1 MKKIYFVFGLVLF
14 AFFACKTVKH
24 DSKNHINKNEDLIC
38 KPIVKDTTSIY
49 GQSDSFLLVGA
60 ELKGKCLEIE
70 VEYSGGCG
78 ETEWTLIWTGV
89 LMKSLPP
96 KANIYLHLKS
106 NDSCRELI
114 RKKISFDIS
123 SIYNGEVVLLLKDFR
138 GVLTY
143 KPD

>member
-1 MKKIYFVFGLVLF
+1 MKKLYFVFGLVLLF
-14 AFFACKTVKH
+14 LTACKTVKNYSN
-24 DSKNHINKNEDLIC
+24 DKANKNTDLLC
-38 KPIVKDTTSIY
+38 VPIVKDTAGIY
-49 GQSDSFLLVGA
+49 AQSDSFLLVGA

-78 ETEWTLIWTGV
+78 DTEWTLVWTGN
-89 LMKSLPP
+89 LIKSLPP
-96 KANIYLHLKS
+96 KANIYLHFKD

-138 GVLTY
+138 GMLTY
-143 KPD
+143 KPE